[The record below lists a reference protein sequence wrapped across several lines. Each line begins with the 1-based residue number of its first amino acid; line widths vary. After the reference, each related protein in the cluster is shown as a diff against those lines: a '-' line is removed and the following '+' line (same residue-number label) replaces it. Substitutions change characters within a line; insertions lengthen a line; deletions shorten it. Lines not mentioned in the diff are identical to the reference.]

1 MGCCGNITANYDVDG
16 VQSSNRNR
24 PLQRPV
30 PEQYARIDSTIALEV
45 ALDESRQMHEMA
57 ATVQYEEDIKDA
69 MEQSRVEQFKKVA
82 GIERESEV
90 KAEDQTEVSIP
101 PGSSLET
108 PNQQNQNP
116 RPQASLSQFEDDR
129 MDSVT
134 VENMLAMGIYQP
146 EKK

>member
-1 MGCCGNITANYDVDG
+1 M
-16 VQSSNRNR
+16 
-24 PLQRPV
+24 

-90 KAEDQTEVSIP
+90 KAED
-101 PGSSLET
+101 
-108 PNQQNQNP
+108 
-116 RPQASLSQFEDDR
+116 
-129 MDSVT
+129 
-134 VENMLAMGIYQP
+134 
-146 EKK
+146 